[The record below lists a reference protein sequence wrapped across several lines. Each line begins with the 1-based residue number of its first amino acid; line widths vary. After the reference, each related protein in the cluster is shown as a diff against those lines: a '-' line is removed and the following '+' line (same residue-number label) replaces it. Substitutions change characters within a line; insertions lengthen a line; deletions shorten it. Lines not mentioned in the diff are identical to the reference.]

1 MIYKTFHFAVL
12 SFALAVFCGCE
23 AVKEPVS
30 QVPERLEQGVRG
42 QGQLITR
49 NPTSDSFGSDY
60 Q

>member
-1 MIYKTFHFAVL
+1 MIHHLLHFVL
-12 SFALAVFCGCE
+12 LSPALAVFCGCA
-23 AVKEPVS
+23 AVNEPVS
-30 QVPERLEQGVRG
+30 QVPQRFEQGVRG